1 MDRSYTRREFLRLG
15 GFGAVAAAA
24 ASKGF
29 RSAPTAGGVS
39 VVDQRGVK
47 IHLDHPAR
55 RVVTIPEPAASM
67 VIAMAGSAA
76 PLAGMNK
83 VSEAAVDEGILG
95 VMFPQAKRIPDD
107 VAGADFAPNV
117 ESILNLHPD
126 VVVQWADHGDAI
138 ITPLEEAGLNVVG
151 LDYGTQADL
160 VAWVNIFGTML
171 GVPGRSHYVTSTM
184 AQVLAQLRG
193 EPKPASPPS
202 ILYLFTTV
210 ESLRPAGR
218 GTYNDFYIKLVGAK
232 NAAEAISGTE
242 GAVDP
247 EQVLAW
253 DPDIILIGNF
263 DSGTPAKFASHP
275 AFKSL
280 SAVKARTVYKVP
292 LGGYRWDPPSQE
304 STLMWR
310 WLYELVQPSSSTG
323 DLRAQLKVYYKFLYN
338 YTPSDPQVDQILW
351 MGLNASAANYGRFKS

>member
-1 MDRSYTRREFLRLG
+1 MEGTWTRREFLRVGSFSAL
-15 GFGAVAAAA
+15 AVAAALEGLKA
-24 ASKGF
+24 A
-29 RSAPTAGGVS
+29 PGGIT

-47 IHLDHPAR
+47 VHLDHPAR

-67 VIAMAGSAA
+67 VIAIAGSAA

-126 VVVQWADHGDAI
+126 VVVQWADQGDAI

-151 LDYGTQADL
+151 LDYGDQADL
-160 VAWVNIFGTML
+160 EAWVEIFGTML
-171 GVPGRSHYVTSTM
+171 GVPGRARQVNRTM
-184 AQVLAQLRG
+184 AQVLAQLRA
-193 EPKPASPPS
+193 EPRPPSTPS
-202 ILYLFTTV
+202 ILYFFTTV

-218 GTYNDFYIKLVGAK
+218 GTYNDFYIKLAGGK
-232 NAAEAISGTE
+232 NAAEAISGDQGT
-242 GAVDP
+242 VDP

-253 DPDIILIGNF
+253 DPDIILVGNF
-263 DSGTPAKFASHP
+263 DSGTPAKFAAHP

-280 SAVKARTVYKVP
+280 SAVKGHTVYKVP

-304 STLMWR
+304 SPLMWR
-310 WLYELVQPSSSTG
+310 WLFELVQPTRSTG
-323 DLRAQLKVYYKFLYN
+323 DLRSELRGYYKFLYN
-338 YTPSDPQVDQILW
+338 YSPSDAQIDQILW
-351 MGLNASAANYGRFKS
+351 MGLNSSAANYGRFKS

>member
-1 MDRSYTRREFLRLG
+1 MTESLTRRQFLRAGGLG
-15 GFGAVAAAA
+15 ALAVAAGLQRSRAA
-24 ASKGF
+24 P
-29 RSAPTAGGVS
+29 SAAGIT
-39 VVDQRGVK
+39 VVDQRRVK
-47 IHLDHPAR
+47 IHLAHPAR

-67 VIAMAGSAA
+67 LIAIAGSVA
-76 PLAGMNK
+76 PLAGMNR

-95 VMFPQAKRIPDD
+95 VMFPQAKRLPDD
-107 VAGADFAPNV
+107 VAGADFAPDV

-160 VAWVNIFGTML
+160 EAWVNIFGTML
-171 GVPGRSHYVTSTM
+171 GVPGRSRQVNSTM
-184 AQVLAQLRG
+184 AQVLAELRA

-202 ILYLFTTV
+202 VLYFFTTV
-210 ESLRPAGR
+210 ESLVPAGR

-232 NAAEAISGTE
+232 NAAEAITGDQ
-242 GAVDP
+242 GAVGP

-275 AFKSL
+275 AFGAL
-280 SAVKARTVYKVP
+280 SAVKNRTVYKVP

-304 STLMWR
+304 SPLMWR
-310 WLYELVQPSSSTG
+310 WLFELVQPARSTG
-323 DLRAQLKVYYKFLYN
+323 NLRAEVKSYYKFLYH
-338 YTPSDPQVDQILW
+338 YDVSEAQIDQILW
-351 MGLNASAANYGRFKS
+351 MGLNSSATNYGRFKS